1 MSSGWAVGEA
11 TNRQTRNTGKLC
23 SRYRS
28 FGQGKIYF
36 ASRIKSSMVMA
47 ARQGKR
53 INLLTA
59 LPQRVGQSKVLRVQV
74 GRRKH
79 MHLRLPCASPMRWS
93 SSDAKC

>member
-1 MSSGWAVGEA
+1 
-11 TNRQTRNTGKLC
+11 
-23 SRYRS
+23 
-28 FGQGKIYF
+28 
-36 ASRIKSSMVMA
+36 MA